1 MGNTYV
7 LRKKKSSLRDL
18 KDGSAALNYGV
29 GANRV
34 FYVDCNCGSD
44 GNEGDSWDNALKTLT
59 KAMALSHADIASGAY
74 GWAAR
79 NVIYV
84 RADQTADADGE
95 DFTALAQK
103 TDIIGVG
110 SVDHLQG
117 ARIIGNHVIGS
128 GAYMG
133 CRFINMI
140 FKAPAAG
147 GDIFTIPTTTSGLT
161 FEGCTFDATS
171 KTAAASGAI
180 IAVAVESLTIKDCLF
195 MGPFADSVIE
205 IGAGASNS
213 LLIQGNIIEGGEVG
227 IEVLSTATCAARAGR
242 ILENTINTTKEC
254 IKESSGK
261 FYVHNNTVVT
271 GNAKGVAGAGAIVA
285 GAKMMLQN
293 HAAAS
298 DATGLII
305 PANASL

>member
-1 MGNTYV
+1 MGT
-7 LRKKKSSLRDL
+7 LKPITGAGWL
-18 KDGSAALNYGV
+18 KDVNDNFNLVNPYAGSVY
-29 GANRV
+29 
-34 FYVDCNCGSD
+34 FVDGNAGSD
-44 GNEGDSWDNALKTLT
+44 TNGGSSWDDAFKSLAYALGI
-59 KAMALSHADIASGAY
+59 SHANIAASSS

-79 NVIYV
+79 NKIYV
-84 RADQTADADGE
+84 KMDQTADDDGE
-95 DFTALAQK
+95 DLIVLAQK

-117 ARIIGNHVIGS
+117 ARIIGNHVIGA

-133 CRFINMI
+133 CRFVNMI
-140 FKAPAAG
+140 FKCPAAG

-171 KTAAASGAI
+171 TAAASGAI

-195 MGPFADSVIE
+195 MGQFADSVIE

-271 GNAKGVAGAGAIVA
+271 GNAKGSAGAGAIVA

-293 HAAAS
+293 HAACS

>member
-1 MGNTYV
+1 MGNTYI

-84 RADQTADADGE
+84 RADQTADDDGE

-110 SVDHLQG
+110 SVDHLKG
-117 ARIIGNHVIGS
+117 ARIIGNHAIGTTS
-128 GAYMG
+128 YMG

-147 GDIFTIPTTTSGLT
+147 GDLFTIPTQQSGIS

-171 KTAAASGAI
+171 TAAAGGAI
-180 IAVAVESLTIKDCLF
+180 IATAVESLTIKDCLF
-195 MGPFADSVIE
+195 MGQFSDAVIE

-213 LLIQGNIIEGGEVG
+213 LLIEGNVIEGADNGVE
-227 IEVLSTATCAARAGR
+227 INASATCAARAGR
-242 ILENTINTTKEC
+242 VLNNVVNTTKIC
-254 IKESSGK
+254 ITDASGK
-261 FYVHNNTVVT
+261 FYVHGNYCVT
-271 GNAKGVAGAGAIVA
+271 GNAQGTAGAGAIVA
-285 GAKMMLQN
+285 GAKMMLDN
-293 HAAAS
+293 RISAS
-298 DATGLII
+298 DVANAIV
-305 PANASL
+305 PANGALA

>member
-1 MGNTYV
+1 MGTI
-7 LRKKKSSLRDL
+7 KPITGAGWL
-18 KDGSAALNYGV
+18 KDVNDNFGLLNNVNSGQVYFV
-29 GANRV
+29 
-34 FYVDCNCGSD
+34 D
-44 GNEGDSWDNALKTLT
+44 GNAGLDTYGGTSWDDAFKSLAY
-59 KAMALSHADIASGAY
+59 AMAVSHANIAASSS

-79 NVIYV
+79 NKIYV
-84 RADQTADADGE
+84 KMDQTADDDGE
-95 DFTALAQK
+95 DLIILAQK

-117 ARIIGNHVIGS
+117 ARIIGNHVIGAA
-128 GAYMG
+128 AYMG

-140 FKAPAAG
+140 FKCPAAG

-171 KTAAASGAI
+171 TAAAGGAI
-180 IAVAVESLTIKDCLF
+180 IATAVDSLTIKDCLF

-205 IGAGASNS
+205 IGAGESNS
-213 LLIQGNIIEGGEVG
+213 LLIENNVIEGADIG
-227 IEVLSTATCAARAGR
+227 IEINASATCAARAGR
-242 ILENTINTTKEC
+242 VLSNTINTTKEC
-254 IKESSGK
+254 IKDASGK

-271 GNAKGVAGAGAIVA
+271 GNAKGTAGAGAIVA